1 MDRET
6 GRTVFLV
13 PVVTWAGLIAGVIF
27 NHVYARI
34 PGAPWQAGVTVFV
47 QGILLVLVILVDMRV
62 IRGPAV
68 VRGAAAIGFAW
79 LGFFFVLA
87 LADYFTR

>member
-6 GRTVFLV
+6 RRTVFIV
-13 PVVTWAGLIAGVIF
+13 PTLAWAGLIAGVIF
-27 NHVYARI
+27 NYGYARI
-34 PGAPWQAGVTVFV
+34 PGAPWKAGVTAFV
-47 QGILLVLVILVDMRV
+47 EGILLAVVILVDMRV

>member
-6 GRTVFLV
+6 RRTVFIV
-13 PVVTWAGLIAGVIF
+13 PIVAWAAVIAGVIF
-27 NHVYARI
+27 NYCYARI
-34 PGAPWQAGVTVFV
+34 PGAPWKAGVTVFV
-47 QGILLVLVILVDMRV
+47 EGILLAVVILIDMRV
-62 IRGPAV
+62 IKGPAV
-68 VRGAAAIGFAW
+68 VRLAAALGFAW